1 LFDIEGY
8 VGDPLGAGSVIPRKA
23 IKNKGVCYPLRIS
36 HLGLNLFVR
45 KEINLLVKIKGLLI
59 YKGGSSVY

>member
-1 LFDIEGY
+1 M
-8 VGDPLGAGSVIPRKA
+8 LGILWAQDLLSQVRKA

-36 HLGLNLFVR
+36 YLGLNLLVR
-45 KEINLLVKIKGLLI
+45 KEINLLAKRKGLLI

>member
-1 LFDIEGY
+1 M
-8 VGDPLGAGSVIPRKA
+8 LGILWAQDLLSQVRKA

-36 HLGLNLFVR
+36 YLGLNLLVR
-45 KEINLLVKIKGLLI
+45 KEINLLAKIKGLLI